1 MLKTVKTLDHFKRNN
16 NLYTSQAIIGENDGH
31 DEWPVKIRVW
41 KEPHEKTWRW
51 SYKSGQ
57 LLTPKNGVAYEPM
70 SDCGEGLASASA
82 ARKELIEKLEIAF
95 A

>member
-1 MLKTVKTLDHFKRNN
+1 MLKTVKTLDRFHRVN
-16 NLYTSQAIIGENDGH
+16 NLYRSHAIIGENGGN

-51 SYKSGQ
+51 YYKSGQ
-57 LLTPKNGVAYEPM
+57 LLTPKNGVAYEPKEN
-70 SDCGEGLASASA
+70 SGEGCANAA
-82 ARKELIEKLEIAF
+82 EARKELIAELEKVF